1 MYKRQILIHQPKL
14 GSFTHIRQGL
24 ATGDNKNYVRWWYEV
39 EPSSIGFHCH
49 SVESFLN
56 SKKKYAPYNKGGD
69 KTKWYATSKL
79 VIQFDEKAYQALQK
93 QGNHLPSKEYYFKKG
108 ITWSLFGFNSF
119 NVRYKEEG
127 YVFDVS
133 GSSLFVD
140 SSLEKYI

>member
-1 MYKRQILIHQPKL
+1 MVNDNEYHILIHQPKL

-56 SKKKYAPYNKGGD
+56 SKKQYAPYNKGGD

-93 QGNHLPSKEYYFKKG
+93 QGNHLPSKEYYFKRVLLGLYLGLIVLMLDTKKRDMFLMFRDHPFLL
-108 ITWSLFGFNSF
+108 IL
-119 NVRYKEEG
+119 
-127 YVFDVS
+127 
-133 GSSLFVD
+133 L
-140 SSLEKYI
+140 